1 MLSDHTREWVFARII
16 RATTAIKLRQLRD
29 DLGDEAAS
37 DPLVKIELMKRE
49 TEILK

>member
-1 MLSDHTREWVFARII
+1 MKDHTRELVFSRIT
-16 RATTAIKLRQLRD
+16 RATTLVKLQQVKD

-49 TEILK
+49 MELRK